1 MAPRAVRVHFSAWRY
16 EIARI
21 SLPEQILT
29 RGKEGRHPD
38 SELRTCVEDLS
49 AEGLGPFD
57 EKVL

>member
-1 MAPRAVRVHFSAWRY
+1 M
-16 EIARI
+16 IMI
-21 SLPEQILT
+21 KIPEQILT